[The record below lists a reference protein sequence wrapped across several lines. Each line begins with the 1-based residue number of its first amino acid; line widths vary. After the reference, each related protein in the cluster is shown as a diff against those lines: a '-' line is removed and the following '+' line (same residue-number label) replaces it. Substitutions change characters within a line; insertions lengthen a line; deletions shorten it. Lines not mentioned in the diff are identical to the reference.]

1 MKKALQLA
9 ISVAKPASRAP
20 PVTAVVA
27 AHRHQIGAVMCPDD
41 ADTGFSNAS
50 SKIVTL
56 TPPASS
62 SSSWSTFTRPS
73 WTAAS
78 VSVGRWHRPASASNP
93 PPQFSPGAT
102 LWGTST
108 TASSSSTPTKLDP
121 SLPNPHLTDLVIGFG
136 DGTAAHGHDTSSSTT
151 AFPRALDA
159 AFPGVRNMIG
169 IVAGPTP
176 FVTGKPF
183 TLFADD
189 GEVKESGFVGAA
201 LVRGTSKS
209 GSDSEQKSV
218 PITCK
223 LTFTGLAPLG
233 GVQLVTRAQGNVILD
248 VSGVGQGSPSDVA
261 ASPAALL
268 IKSLGKNLNA
278 PGAKERRV
286 YAGLSLQPGE
296 QPFLLTDITA
306 GDPSRGFLALAT
318 HLAVQPG
325 WAIQFFE
332 SQSSEAVKPP
342 VIVLNGVEVECP
354 HGFTAWSSEVG
365 RSVLHGRHARLTIEV
380 EGWRSRRRLW
390 SSSTLFH
397 LSDM

>member
-27 AHRHQIGAVMCPDD
+27 AHP
-41 ADTGFSNAS
+41 
-50 SKIVTL
+50 
-56 TPPASS
+56 SS

-78 VSVGRWHRPASASNP
+78 VSVGGGIDPLRIKST
-93 PPQFSPGAT
+93 PQFSPGAT
-102 LWGTST
+102 SG
-108 TASSSSTPTKLDP
+108 AP
-121 SLPNPHLTDLVIGFG
+121 
-136 DGTAAHGHDTSSSTT
+136 
-151 AFPRALDA
+151 FPRALDA

-223 LTFTGLAPLG
+223 LTLPGWLRWAASIG
-233 GVQLVTRAQGNVILD
+233 DEAQGNVILD
-248 VSGVGQGSPSDVA
+248 
-261 ASPAALL
+261 
-268 IKSLGKNLNA
+268 
-278 PGAKERRV
+278 RRV

-332 SQSSEAVKPP
+332 SQSSEA
-342 VIVLNGVEVECP
+342 
-354 HGFTAWSSEVG
+354 
-365 RSVLHGRHARLTIEV
+365 
-380 EGWRSRRRLW
+380 
-390 SSSTLFH
+390 
-397 LSDM
+397 